1 MENLK
6 TSKLTGGRRH
16 PLRSRKKC
24 EINRFP
30 NEALVGEQITIT
42 RRARGKNLKT
52 AVKTINTVNLVIDSK
67 VKKVKIIRV
76 LDNDTNSDYKRRGVI
91 TKGAILETEEGKCR
105 VVSRPGQHGVVN
117 ALLVK

>member
-1 MENLK
+1 MKKSMENLK

-42 RRARGKNLKT
+42 RRARGKNK
-52 AVKTINTVNLVIDSK
+52 AN
-67 VKKVKIIRV
+67 
-76 LDNDTNSDYKRRGVI
+76 
-91 TKGAILETEEGKCR
+91 
-105 VVSRPGQHGVVN
+105 
-117 ALLVK
+117 

>member
-16 PLRSRKKC
+16 PLRSRKKY

-42 RRARGKNLKT
+42 RRTRGKNLKT

-67 VKKVKIIRV
+67 VKKVKIIKV
-76 LDNDTNSDYKRRGVI
+76 LENDTNSDYKRRGVI
-91 TKGAILETEEGKCR
+91 TKGAILETDEGKC
-105 VVSRPGQHGVVN
+105 
-117 ALLVK
+117 